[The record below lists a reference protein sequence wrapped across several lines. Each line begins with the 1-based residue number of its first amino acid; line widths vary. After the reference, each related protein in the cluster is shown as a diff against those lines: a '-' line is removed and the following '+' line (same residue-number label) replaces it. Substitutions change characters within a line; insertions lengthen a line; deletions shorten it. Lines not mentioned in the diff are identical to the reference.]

1 MVQSALHQQSKP
13 IPMHELSAT
22 TMSKKRSNNS
32 TLGPNPNGTSV
43 DQVRSLSASDHSPME
58 NALDMW
64 RYNADEPFNPYKRR
78 ASSGRQGVV
87 PCKIIEDP
95 STFTIS
101 SVPARSTAMPA
112 SQNAQRAR
120 ACSAKQQT
128 RPTIS
133 LPRKISNA
141 SQTYS
146 PYSQRTSLS
155 NTPATPF
162 SRATD
167 ALTTPTSAP
176 LSRECSSL
184 AGDFFTMMRMKSQ
197 VSDVQS
203 NASFE
208 AKKPLHANSI
218 AFPSTGQGSFDMS
231 IADMSQIAD
240 HAGTFMDDM
249 LPAQFD
255 SASPT
260 GVNSLSQ
267 PNLDED
273 LSNSTATSLLV
284 HPRKSSA
291 TSPIRAFKDA
301 SQSSED
307 LGLIHESIGMS
318 RTSSSFGSHQVVRQ
332 RSADG
337 QVKEL
342 VSIPKAQYARPHYEK
357 LKCPKCNKR
366 CKGDHE
372 LRRHFEAK
380 HAINRK
386 VWVCVDISPEKD
398 YLSSCKH
405 CVQQKQYGAYYNAA
419 AHLRR
424 CHFMKDKKKSKSKF
438 EHKASNSGG
447 DWPHMDTLKYWM
459 KEVDVFVPGNMPD
472 RDSENDSIDDT
483 HLSDSNSH
491 STNTLHRTSMNVPM
505 CSPTAAMLTPTGH
518 EAPNVH
524 LHNVAASAPATMSR
538 LSQAYERD
546 ATAEKQAQ
554 RVNLE
559 LPQFDQVGNQD
570 IGNPLM
576 FNEFPMF
583 DPNAFADWNERPGS
597 SF

>member
-1 MVQSALHQQSKP
+1 MVQSAPLKQSKP
-13 IPMHELSAT
+13 ALTHELSASP
-22 TMSKKRSNNS
+22 MSRKRSSNA
-32 TLGPNPNGTSV
+32 TLGPYPNGTYV
-43 DQVRSLSASDHSPME
+43 DQVRSLSASDHSTTE

-64 RYNADEPFNPYKRR
+64 RYNADEPFSPYKRR

-87 PCKIIEDP
+87 PCMIVEDP

-101 SVPARSTAMPA
+101 SVPARSTAMSA
-112 SQNAQRAR
+112 SQNAQRVR

-133 LPRKISNA
+133 PPRKISNA
-141 SQTYS
+141 SQSYS

-167 ALTTPTSAP
+167 TLTTPTSAP

-184 AGDFFTMMRMKSQ
+184 AGDFSTMMRMKSQ

-208 AKKPLHANSI
+208 AKKPLHTSNIS
-218 AFPSTGQGSFDMS
+218 FPSTGQGSFDMS

-240 HAGTFMDDM
+240 HAGTFMDGM
-249 LPAQFD
+249 LPAGFD
-255 SASPT
+255 SASSTDVNLLSPT
-260 GVNSLSQ
+260 
-267 PNLDED
+267 NLDED
-273 LSNSTATSLLV
+273 MSSSTATSLLV
-284 HPRKSSA
+284 HPQRSSA
-291 TSPIRAFKDA
+291 TLSNRALKDA

-337 QVKEL
+337 QMKEV

-357 LKCPKCNKR
+357 IKCLKCNKR

-372 LRRHFEAK
+372 MRRHFDAK

-386 VWVCVDISPEKD
+386 VWVCVDISPKKD
-398 YLSSCKH
+398 YLSSCKN

-424 CHFMKDKKKSKSKF
+424 CHFKRDKKKSKSKP

-447 DWPHMDTLKYWM
+447 DWPHMDTLKHWM
-459 KEVDVFVPGNMPD
+459 KEVDLFVPENMPD
-472 RDSENDSIDDT
+472 RDSENDSIDDGK
-483 HLSDSNSH
+483 LSGSNSH
-491 STNTLHRTSMNVPM
+491 SPNTLHCTSMNVPM
-505 CSPTAAMLTPTGH
+505 CSPAAAILTPTGH
-518 EAPNVH
+518 GAPNVH

-538 LSQAYERD
+538 LSQAFERD
-546 ATAEKQAQ
+546 AAAEKQAQ
-554 RVNLE
+554 RVNVE
-559 LPQFDQVGNQD
+559 LAQLDQVGNQD
-570 IGNPLM
+570 IGNNLL
-576 FNEFPMF
+576 FNEFPML
-583 DPNAFADWNERPGS
+583 DPNAFADWNERSGF